1 MEEPKLEGYP
11 NGQQPAT
18 QKQRAEAFLNSS
30 HRCTIWIGFRSP
42 GMCNAFAKQ
51 EFVDQSLSEFERL
64 SETLDGADYLI
75 IPADR
80 CFHGLV
86 EFRIEKGCAPMR
98 GLTAHSVARSLLYDI
113 HGEIKQPS
121 SDESLPKRISFGDKL
136 DWTEFEKLRAYMKRE
151 RILLA
156 ADCAI
161 DLMASSFDDTDD
173 GTVAG
178 IDQDQ
183 LARVRDAVCK
193 LGTTKRDTVAK
204 HLTCCVSNAFRSRL
218 NLMHALAVRNLTL
231 HLRDNGRLARHDE
244 MLPLIRY
251 TCLVARVCW

>member
-1 MEEPKLEGYP
+1 MESYP

-30 HRCTIWIGFRSP
+30 HRCTYWIGFRSP

-51 EFVDQSLSEFERL
+51 EYVDQFLSEFERL
-64 SETLDGADYLI
+64 SETLDDADYLI

-121 SDESLPKRISFGDKL
+121 SDESLPRRISFGDKL
-136 DWTEFEKLRAYMKRE
+136 DWNEFENLRAYMKRE

-156 ADCAI
+156 ADCGI

-183 LARVRDAVCK
+183 LARVRDAVRK
-193 LGTTKRDTVAK
+193 LGPTKRDTVAK
-204 HLTCCVSNAFRSRL
+204 HLRQHGGGMRRASLNAL
-218 NLMHALAVRNLTL
+218 LKQI
-231 HLRDNGRLARHDE
+231 DNEQTATE
-244 MLPLIRY
+244 
-251 TCLVARVCW
+251 